1 MTVCNGNGTTERVLN
16 MQQLCPLTRKPRMRP
31 AYHLH
36 ITLLTNPTTLFGV
49 IMCLLKPSGNQLQLI
64 KEGGYVSEEF
74 HWFESSVTSL
84 KLLKII

>member
-36 ITLLTNPTTLFGV
+36 ITLLTNPTTLWRNNV
-49 IMCLLKPSGNQLQLI
+49 PV
-64 KEGGYVSEEF
+64 KESQVETN
-74 HWFESSVTSL
+74 SSSL
-84 KLLKII
+84 KKEDMFPKSFTGLSLLSLLLNC

>member
-36 ITLLTNPTTLFGV
+36 ITLLTNPTTLWRNNV
-49 IMCLLKPSGNQLQLI
+49 PV
-64 KEGGYVSEEF
+64 KESQVETN
-74 HWFESSVTSL
+74 SSSL
-84 KLLKII
+84 KKEDMFQKSFTGLSLLSLLLNC